1 MVSQRPF
8 FQARLCMV
16 PLGTIHSWRS

>member
-8 FQARLCMV
+8 FQARLYMV